1 MTTLPPA
8 ADAGHL
14 TDALRRS
21 GVHIIRLGLT
31 YDGPAD
37 GAPRSLILKIA
48 HPDYAST
55 LWSAGRHEVVFY
67 TEVAPLMPERLTPRC
82 FEGGWNAETHAWH
95 LLLEDLTD
103 SHHIAT
109 VWPLPPTLEQSRSIV
124 RALARAHAAWWDHP
138 RLGDTVGTWLDVD
151 GTNRNIR
158 QFAEHFRR
166 FADQAGDRLP
176 DARRKLY
183 DRFIE
188 AAPMLMQRYHS
199 RHNVTIAHGD
209 AHVWNFLLPQD
220 PAREDVRLFD
230 FDQWRINMGSHDLAY
245 MMAVQWYPDR
255 RRSVERPLLDLYHET
270 LLTDGVRG
278 YDRRALEDDYRR
290 SALWHI
296 TKPVWQWAIGI
307 PPVIWWNN
315 LERILMAVDDLDC
328 RELLG

>member
-1 MTTLPPA
+1 MAQYVRRPPFASGYRTMTTLAPA

-14 TDALRRS
+14 TAVLRKSGLLGAGSVRDVVAKRLPALVS
-21 GVHIIRLGLT
+21 QIIRLDLT

-37 GAPRSLILKIA
+37 GAPRSLILKTA

-55 LWSAGRHEVVFY
+55 LWSAGRHEVAFY
-67 TEVAPLMPERLTPRC
+67 TEIAPLMPERLTLRC
-82 FEGGWNAETHAWH
+82 FEGSWNAETHAWH

-103 SHHIAT
+103 SHQVAT

-124 RALARAHAAWWDHP
+124 RALARSHAAWWDHP

-151 GTNRNIR
+151 ATNQIIQ
-158 QFAEHFRR
+158 QFTGHFTR
-166 FADQAGDRLP
+166 FADMVGDRLP
-176 DARRKLY
+176 DVRRKLY

-220 PAREDVRLFD
+220 PAREDVRMFD

-255 RRSVERPLLDLYHET
+255 RRIVN
-270 LLTDGVRG
+270 VRCWTSTM
-278 YDRRALEDDYRR
+278 RRF
-290 SALWHI
+290 
-296 TKPVWQWAIGI
+296 
-307 PPVIWWNN
+307 
-315 LERILMAVDDLDC
+315 
-328 RELLG
+328 